1 MLIQRIP
8 ALTFLP
14 FKNISTA
21 FNELKIN
28 MPVKACEIIKWFE
41 NYYIYDRIRHILRN
55 RNVVRFVPLFLSL
68 L

>member
-1 MLIQRIP
+1 LLIQRIP

-28 MPVKACEIIKWFE
+28 MPVKACEIIK
-41 NYYIYDRIRHILRN
+41 
-55 RNVVRFVPLFLSL
+55 
-68 L
+68 